1 MIGSGVLWENL
12 TTWKGSVMKYAPSK
26 IGFPYEGERCRNLNS
41 GIKIPFCF
49 FFLTLHDLPIS
60 GQGCSAQE
68 RPHGMWIDLPR
79 DEVIGDRKGFQ
90 K

>member
-1 MIGSGVLWENL
+1 MQELKLW
-12 TTWKGSVMKYAPSK
+12 YQ
-26 IGFPYEGERCRNLNS
+26 NS
-41 GIKIPFCF
+41 LLF